1 MTKEDVCCVLLMVVG
16 GLASGWALLQMYHF
30 IGQ

>member
-1 MTKEDVCCVLLMVVG
+1 MTSEDVYCVLLMVLG
-16 GLASGWALLQMYHF
+16 GLASGWAFVQMYHF